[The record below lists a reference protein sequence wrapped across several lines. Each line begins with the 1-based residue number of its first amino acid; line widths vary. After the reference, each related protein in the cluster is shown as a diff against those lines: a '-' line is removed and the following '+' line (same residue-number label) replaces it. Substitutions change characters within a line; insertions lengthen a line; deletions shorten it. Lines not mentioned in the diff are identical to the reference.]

1 MPREKYADH
10 RYLPKHAILSFE
22 EIVRVTRVLR
32 GLGVKKVRLT
42 GGEPL
47 LRRDLPILVEQ
58 LAGLGVELA
67 LTTNGTKLALLAPA
81 LRAAGLGRLTLS
93 LDTLEDATFQ
103 TLADAPGFVVADVL
117 AGLDAAVQ
125 AGFSSVKINC
135 VVRRDLMD
143 RQIEPLVRHFRG
155 TGHVLR
161 FIEYMDV
168 GMQNGWR
175 VDDVVSG
182 AEILARIAR
191 LHPLEPVPRGERGDV
206 AERYRLLDGSLEI
219 GLVTSISRPFCA
231 ACDRLR
237 LSADGQVFTCLFAG
251 QGHDLKA
258 LLREGGTDDELF
270 ARLAGIWSRRDD
282 RYSAER
288 TEAQV
293 ASPAQGGHRLP
304 LLPRVEMPFI
314 GG

>member
-10 RYLPKHAILSFE
+10 EYLPKQAILSFE

-32 GLGVKKVRLT
+32 GLGVRKVRLT

-47 LRRDLPILVEQ
+47 LRRDLPLLVEQ

-67 LTTNGTKLALLAPA
+67 LTTNGTKLRELAGA
-81 LRAAGLGRLTLS
+81 LRTRGLGRLTLS
-93 LDTLEDATFQ
+93 LDTLDEATFQ
-103 TLADAPGFVVADVL
+103 TLADAPGFGVGDVL

-135 VVRRDLMD
+135 VVRRDLME
-143 RQIEPLVRHFRG
+143 RQVEPLIRQFRG

-175 VDDVVSG
+175 AADVVSG
-182 AEILARIAR
+182 REILERIAR
-191 LHPLEPVPRGERGDV
+191 IYPLGPVPRREPGDV
-206 AERYRLLDGSLEI
+206 AERYRLLDGSLEV
-219 GLVTSISRPFCA
+219 GLVTSISQPFCD

-258 LLREGGTDDELF
+258 LLRGGGTDEDLD
-270 ARLAGIWSRRDD
+270 ARLSGIWADRRD

-288 TEAQV
+288 AEGSEAS
-293 ASPAQGGHRLP
+293 ASRAGHRLP